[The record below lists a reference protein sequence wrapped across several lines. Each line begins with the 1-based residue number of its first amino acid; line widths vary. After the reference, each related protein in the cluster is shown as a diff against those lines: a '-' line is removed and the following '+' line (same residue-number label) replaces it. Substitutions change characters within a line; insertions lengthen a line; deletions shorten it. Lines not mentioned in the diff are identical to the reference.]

1 MLLSEV
7 DEKPVA
13 CIEFQYST
21 DSGPSLNSKSAVMS
35 IEPLRAIP
43 ASVPRQASAP
53 IQGEGA
59 VSILRRSSRNSVLSS
74 AESIRGSTAVVIII
88 NASMIVRDV
97 LVRMGF
103 TGAKHVMLVI

>member
-88 NASMIVRDV
+88 NASRIVRV
-97 LVRMGF
+97 ISFRIGV
-103 TGAKHVMLVI
+103 TVVKHTM